1 MACKVAVDVLTLS
14 LLTCYLHWICH
25 SRPNLLFQ
33 MENLNLPRFP
43 HSFPARA
50 HRKPLWIPCFL
61 TTFGTS
67 FNHSVSKETRH
78 RSWQWS
84 HRWGKDRPSPRGS
97 AATLKSA
104 HLGEIQ
110 VQSHICVCYAGRA
123 AMELRVQGVRN
134 IWGGRLLRVPVGCE
148 ASLMEW
154 AFKVIRNY
162 TQAVCLLTPSGKRP
176 WKFKRRKTT

>member
-1 MACKVAVDVLTLS
+1 MACKVAVDVLTPS

-25 SRPNLLFQ
+25 SQPNLLFQ

-43 HSFPARA
+43 HSLPALAPRS
-50 HRKPLWIPCFL
+50 PLWSLCFL
-61 TTFGTS
+61 TTFASS
-67 FNHSVSKETRH
+67 FNHSISKETRP
-78 RSWQWS
+78 RSWPWP
-84 HRWGKDRPSPRGS
+84 HIRRKDRPSPRGS
-97 AATLKSA
+97 VVTLKLA

-110 VQSHICVCYAGRA
+110 VQSHICVCYADRA
-123 AMELRVQGVRN
+123 AIELRVQGVRN
-134 IWGGRLLRVPVGCE
+134 IWGGRLLGVPVGCE

-162 TQAVCLLTPSGKRP
+162 TQAVYPPTPSGKRP